1 MTAVFAYTDGGLYS
15 EMEITLGPWTA
26 EKNISAEVLKPLLV
40 AMADEAKRTVKRTE
54 GFTPREPAMGETK
67 SPGFNIIGRLI
78 AVVQKSGANTVT
90 ARFNVNVDGFM
101 SNVATVE
108 GTAKA
113 DRGSTAEDALRAVV
127 ETRVAGLLNAIK
139 AGRVVRQG

>member
-1 MTAVFAYTDGGLYS
+1 
-15 EMEITLGPWTA
+15 MEITLGPWTA
-26 EKNISAEVLKPLLV
+26 GKNIGADLSKPLTA
-40 AMADEAKRTVKRTE
+40 AMADEAKRVVKRTE
-54 GFTPREPAMGETK
+54 GFTPREPAAGETK

-78 AVVQKSGANTVT
+78 AVVQKGRTNQVT

-108 GTAKA
+108 GKATA
-113 DRGSTAEDALRAVV
+113 DGGMTAEDALRAVV
-127 ETRVAGLLNAIK
+127 ESRVKGLLDAIK